1 MLKTLISRFTER
13 RALNAYT
20 VGDYA
25 KAEQLFSALRAREG
39 ETQRVLRNL
48 GLIRMAQGDLAAAE
62 AYFAREVEAFGPAPD
77 RLQALADVAYLS
89 GDRVKA
95 RQRMQE
101 ALADPGCTARE
112 LFQQR
117 ADICAD
123 AAAHAR
129 AMRGKQ
135 EFAQANALLAAKEVD
150 KALALFRRALAAD
163 PTDFIALNNIGGI
176 LLNQKDDPAGAAKA
190 FSQAL
195 AMQKLPVLKI
205 NLDRAK
211 ARLKEKAS

>member
-1 MLKTLISRFTER
+1 MLKTIIARFTER

-62 AYFAREVEAFGPAPD
+62 AYFAREVEAFGPTPD

-89 GDRVKA
+89 GDRAKA
-95 RQRMQE
+95 AQRLRE
-101 ALADPGCTARE
+101 ALKDPGCTARE
-112 LFQQR
+112 LLQQR
-117 ADICAD
+117 AAICAD
-123 AAAHAR
+123 PEAHAR

-150 KALALFRRALAAD
+150 EALTLFRRALDAD

-195 AMQKLPVLKI
+195 AMQQLPVLKI